1 MPLDDLL
8 QQVPVTPAVLN
19 GGEPGIGQL
28 SAARAT
34 GKGEL
39 AAGTA
44 RPFENQRPPATG
56 NRVTAADQQLQRLQ
70 TDLR

>member
-8 QQVPVTPAVLN
+8 QQVPVTAVLN
-19 GGEPGIGQL
+19 DGEPGIGQL
-28 SAARAT
+28 SAAPGT

-56 NRVTAADQQLQRLQ
+56 NRVTAAGQQLQRWQ